1 MDWRWRPFSER
12 IMPMVATTI
21 GGIQATE
28 EAMYT
33 ITQAV
38 NGSAEYRVAKAIEE
52 EAVSRS
58 RHINWWVVSEVF
70 FTAVLFGVIVWSL
83 WQ

>member
-1 MDWRWRPFSER
+1 
-12 IMPMVATTI
+12 
-21 GGIQATE
+21 
-28 EAMYT
+28 MYA

-38 NGSAEYRVAKAIEE
+38 NGSAEYRVAQAIEE

-58 RHINWWVVSEVF
+58 RRVNWWMVGEVF
-70 FTAVLFGVIVWSL
+70 FTVVLLAAIVWSL